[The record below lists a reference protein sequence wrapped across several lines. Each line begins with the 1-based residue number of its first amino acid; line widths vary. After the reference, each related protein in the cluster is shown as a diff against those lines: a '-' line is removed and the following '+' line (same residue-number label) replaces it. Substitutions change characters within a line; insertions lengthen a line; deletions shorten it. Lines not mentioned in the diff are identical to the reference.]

1 MPAQRRLAD
10 FQESALVVAMASA
23 IGNQCFAGQ
32 KPPVI
37 GAVLAELMSTFLLN
51 HQVPNDLQRQKQ
63 IREEI
68 LTEWCATVRGLVALE
83 TDPPASETLQ

>member
-1 MPAQRRLAD
+1 
-10 FQESALVVAMASA
+10 
-23 IGNQCFAGQ
+23 
-32 KPPVI
+32 
-37 GAVLAELMSTFLLN
+37 VLAELMSTFLLN

>member
-1 MPAQRRLAD
+1 
-10 FQESALVVAMASA
+10 MANT
-23 IGNQCFAGQ
+23 IGTGFFAGQ
-32 KPPVI
+32 SPPII

-68 LTEWCATVRGLVALE
+68 LTEWCATVRGLVAVE
-83 TDPPASETLQ
+83 DNPSETLQ

>member
-1 MPAQRRLAD
+1 
-10 FQESALVVAMASA
+10 MASA
-23 IGNQCFAGQ
+23 IGNQVFAGQ
-32 KPPVI
+32 NPPVI

-51 HQVPNDLQRQKQ
+51 HQVPNDLQRQAQ

>member
-1 MPAQRRLAD
+1 
-10 FQESALVVAMASA
+10 
-23 IGNQCFAGQ
+23 
-32 KPPVI
+32 
-37 GAVLAELMSTFLLN
+37 MSTFLLN
-51 HQVPNDLQRQKQ
+51 HQVPNDLQRQAQ